1 MQFPSIFVPEK
12 KKDEGYHRE
21 FVQAICR
28 RSLNA
33 GYALNLSIVDSC
45 YRFFDSQQGN
55 GDFKF
60 LQESAPGESLPA
72 QWMTVNKIRSKIL
85 LLVGELLEKGYDIS
99 VKSINKEAKSRKLQ
113 EKEKMRVDIRL
124 KPIMGELEQVTG
136 MPSNHDESLP
146 DSEDELDE
154 FFEKNYKEI
163 SEIVLYY
170 ALKYLDKRNLWI
182 SERTALFRD
191 TLIAGKAFAK
201 TEIVN
206 GLPRARRVDPRFM
219 IYDSYSENDFLTDST
234 FFGEVRYMNASE
246 AAVKYNI
253 SMEELKEA
261 SQNYSEFIKY
271 NAKAQSVRR
280 NKLDIE
286 FPSIAGSGLN
296 WFEDTNTGLRV
307 LVLEACWV
315 DYKIIKN
322 KISEDNYGTEHF
334 KEISDASQDKE
345 GVVSKRVKVW
355 RTGTLIGG
363 TKLVNWGMVKNQP
376 RDVDNLSETYPPYCA
391 FIPHFVNGRAVSIVE
406 QLQSLQNLKDI
417 IIYNIQ
423 LAMARAG
430 AKGFVYD
437 VSQCPDGWEPETVI
451 KYLKTVGIAFIDSR
465 QGGTPAQ
472 FNQFQQIDL
481 SLSASVSQYLEL
493 SAMVDREMDSI
504 SGINEARQG
513 VMQGASQLAS
523 VTQSALLQSSLTTSS
538 YFRLFEQFNSN
549 IWNQL
554 AKLVK
559 ISWAGKEKYASIIG
573 DAGVN
578 FLEQDIELDLNDY
591 AVFVESTPKI
601 LDDINRFHQMVMA
614 GLQSGDIP
622 FRDAMKLMLE
632 KDVMEGIRK
641 YEKLSIKR
649 EKEKAEQE
657 QANQLALQKQKGDM
671 QLESQQKMMEFN
683 AATSEQASQR
693 AKELQKMKDDAAYQS
708 ELMKSRTQLRTTE
721 INAMKP
727 DNKSSK

>member
-1 MQFPSIFVPEK
+1 
-12 KKDEGYHRE
+12 
-21 FVQAICR
+21 
-28 RSLNA
+28 
-33 GYALNLSIVDSC
+33 
-45 YRFFDSQQGN
+45 
-55 GDFKF
+55 
-60 LQESAPGESLPA
+60 
-72 QWMTVNKIRSKIL
+72 
-85 LLVGELLEKGYDIS
+85 
-99 VKSINKEAKSRKLQ
+99 
-113 EKEKMRVDIRL
+113 
-124 KPIMGELEQVTG
+124 
-136 MPSNHDESLP
+136 
-146 DSEDELDE
+146 
-154 FFEKNYKEI
+154 
-163 SEIVLYY
+163 
-170 ALKYLDKRNLWI
+170 
-182 SERTALFRD
+182 
-191 TLIAGKAFAK
+191 
-201 TEIVN
+201 
-206 GLPRARRVDPRFM
+206 
-219 IYDSYSENDFLTDST
+219 
-234 FFGEVRYMNASE
+234 
-246 AAVKYNI
+246 
-253 SMEELKEA
+253 
-261 SQNYSEFIKY
+261 
-271 NAKAQSVRR
+271 
-280 NKLDIE
+280 
-286 FPSIAGSGLN
+286 
-296 WFEDTNTGLRV
+296 
-307 LVLEACWV
+307 
-315 DYKIIKN
+315 
-322 KISEDNYGTEHF
+322 
-334 KEISDASQDKE
+334 
-345 GVVSKRVKVW
+345 
-355 RTGTLIGG
+355 
-363 TKLVNWGMVKNQP
+363 MVKNQP

-601 LDDINRFHQMVMA
+601 LDDKNQFNALIMA
-614 GLQSGDIP
+614 GIQSGEVKLA
-622 FRDAMKLMLE
+622 DALKLLME
-632 KDVMEGIRK
+632 KDVITAIGMF
-641 YEKLSIKR
+641 EKMSRKR
-649 EKEKAEQE
+649 EKEAIAQAQQHDMQMQQMKQESTIAAQEKMNQYNQETSRQAAEKA
-657 QANQLALQKQKGDM
+657 AALQDKKD
-671 QLESQQKMMEFN
+671 S
-683 AATSEQASQR
+683 T
-693 AKELQKMKDDAAYQS
+693 AKEI
-708 ELMKSRTQLRTTE
+708 ELIKSRTKLASDRINTLNQQEITKLRG
-721 INAMKP
+721 
-727 DNKSSK
+727 